1 MSKLPIKSLIF
12 IILLTALSIYI
23 DIPKIT
29 IFGKTFN
36 HPKIETKYFKRDL
49 EPKLGLDLAGGV
61 QLTMS
66 ADMQGIDPNSRNDAL
81 DSAQNII
88 ERRVNGLGVA
98 EPVIQSAKTQDQYRL
113 IVEIPGITDIDQAVA
128 SVKKAAHLDFEVLKT
143 NLPPEA
149 TLSAGLSLDSFQ
161 KTDLTGADLNRAT
174 AQASKD
180 PQSLGYQISL
190 EFNSEGAKKLEKI
203 TRDNL
208 NKPMAMVLD
217 GESIS
222 SGLPPTIRAIIND
235 GHAQISGNFDAKSAR
250 ALAIQLNAGA
260 LPVPLKIE
268 SQSRIGPTIGA
279 ASIQK
284 SVIATIIGLASV
296 AIFMLV
302 YYRFLG
308 IFAVLALFIYTTI
321 TYAVFKLIPITLTLA
336 GIAGFV
342 LSIGMAVD
350 ANILIFERMK
360 EELRW
365 GKPKHEALFA
375 GFDRAWSSI
384 RDSNVSSLIT
394 TAILFNF
401 GTGSIRGFALSL
413 AIGILVSLFSAIT
426 VTKTLLRIFYVRKI

>member
-1 MSKLPIKSLIF
+1 MSKLPFKSLFF
-12 IILLTALSIYI
+12 ILILTAVCAYI
-23 DIPKIT
+23 DLPKIT
-29 IFGKTFN
+29 VFGKTIT
-36 HPKIETKYFKRDL
+36 HPKIDTKFFKRDL

-66 ADMQGIDPNSRNDAL
+66 ADMQGIDPASRNDAL

-88 ERRVNGLGVA
+88 EKRVNGLGVA

-113 IVEIPGITDIDQAVA
+113 IIEIPGISDIDQAVA
-128 SVKKAAHLDFEVLKT
+128 TVRKAAHLEFRALKA

-149 TLSAGLSLDSFQ
+149 TLSAVPDPANFE
-161 KTDLTGADLNRAT
+161 KTNLTGSDLKLAI
-174 AQASKD
+174 AQPSKD
-180 PQSLGYQISL
+180 PQTPGYVINL
-190 EFNSEGAKKLEKI
+190 EFNGEGAKKFEEITKKNLE
-203 TRDNL
+203 RPLAMFLDDN
-208 NKPMAMVLD
+208 P
-217 GESIS
+217 IS
-222 SGLPPTIRAIIND
+222 WPPPTVRSIITD
-235 GHAQISGNFDAKSAR
+235 GHAQISGSFDAKSAK

-279 ASIQK
+279 TSIQK
-284 SVIATIIGLASV
+284 SIAATIIGLASV
-296 AIFMLV
+296 AIFMLF

-308 IFAVLALFIYTTI
+308 IFAVIALVIYTTI
-321 TYAVFKLIPITLTLA
+321 TFAVFKLIPITLTLA

-413 AIGILVSLFSAIT
+413 AIGIIVSLFSAIT